1 MSVVSALP
9 LFVLGFVSFLFS
21 LGAAYGAG
29 YSAAGVSGLDN
40 AASSIPHILPV
51 PIAAYLTAESFIR
64 LGGCFILGRPFGSL
78 PGALLY
84 EAWRISMRLPPPPA
98 LSVRGAPAPPEQVI
112 EDRFRMLEALLGLL
126 SADEQDQLQERFGME
141 TLRWS
146 RMTALVLLAVGGLN
160 VIASVAKIAAGIGG
174 VADFAWL
181 VAGSAISIE
190 QVARLREVARG
201 RPAGSVL
208 GAVVRPLARDLLR

>member
-1 MSVVSALP
+1 
-9 LFVLGFVSFLFS
+9 
-21 LGAAYGAG
+21 
-29 YSAAGVSGLDN
+29 
-40 AASSIPHILPV
+40 
-51 PIAAYLTAESFIR
+51 
-64 LGGCFILGRPFGSL
+64 
-78 PGALLY
+78 
-84 EAWRISMRLPPPPA
+84 
-98 LSVRGAPAPPEQVI
+98 
-112 EDRFRMLEALLGLL
+112 
-126 SADEQDQLQERFGME
+126 ME